1 MQLKLRFLMW
11 TLDKKSLIFR
21 CRNNNDRFRDFKNI
35 TEKRDIQ
42 KGLPYSK
49 PRSPS
54 KKPRSPEKNF
64 STKKSPGFSRP
75 SPEKIP
81 KKSKLPVSSSSTSL
95 NKHLPELKKNRNKS
109 PYEKPVSSPTKKPEK
124 PPQPVSDR
132 RRNSFPKAEKVVPSS
147 KKDFKKPEYG
157 TNSGN
162 RKNKPDPENRRL
174 SDVSV
179 IGLEEKPVF
188 RPIRNTKPKSSEEPR
203 LYQKNTSS
211 SSKSK
216 KSRNRVSPPP
226 GAKSYSRGSSHG
238 SIKSFTN
245 IGSLSL
251 KSATNSFASNRSN
264 FEINA
269 K

>member
-1 MQLKLRFLMW
+1 M
-11 TLDKKSLIFR
+11 
-21 CRNNNDRFRDFKNI
+21 
-35 TEKRDIQ
+35 
-42 KGLPYSK
+42 PYSK

-81 KKSKLPVSSSSTSL
+81 KKSKLPVSQSSL
-95 NKHLPELKKNRNKS
+95 NKSLPELKKNRNKS
-109 PYEKPVSSPTKKPEK
+109 PYEKPVSSPLKKPEK
-124 PPQPVSDR
+124 PASDR
-132 RRNSFPKAEKVVPSS
+132 GRRNSFPKAEKVVPSS
-147 KKDFKKPEYG
+147 KKDFKKPDS
-157 TNSGN
+157 NSG
-162 RKNKPDPENRRL
+162 KNPNPENRRL

-203 LYQKNTSS
+203 LYQKNNTSSSS

>member
-1 MQLKLRFLMW
+1 M
-11 TLDKKSLIFR
+11 
-21 CRNNNDRFRDFKNI
+21 
-35 TEKRDIQ
+35 
-42 KGLPYSK
+42 PYANTTK

-54 KKPRSPEKNF
+54 KKPRSPEK
-64 STKKSPGFSRP
+64 KSSGSRP

-81 KKSKLPVSSSSTSL
+81 KKSKLPVTT
-95 NKHLPELKKNRNKS
+95 NKSLPELKKNRNKS
-109 PYEKPVSSPTKKPEK
+109 PYEKPVSPVKKPD
-124 PPQPVSDR
+124 PI
-132 RRNSFPKAEKVVPSS
+132 RRNSFPKAEKPVLSSS
-147 KKDFKKPEYG
+147 KKDFKKPG
-157 TNSGN
+157 KSG
-162 RKNKPDPENRRL
+162 KDENRRL

-203 LYQKNTSS
+203 IYQKNTS

>member
-1 MQLKLRFLMW
+1 M
-11 TLDKKSLIFR
+11 S
-21 CRNNNDRFRDFKNI
+21 
-35 TEKRDIQ
+35 
-42 KGLPYSK
+42 
-49 PRSPS
+49 RSPS
-54 KKPRSPEKNF
+54 KKPRSPDR
-64 STKKSPGFSRP
+64 KKLSGSRP

-81 KKSKLPVSSSSTSL
+81 KKSRLPVTINQKSL
-95 NKHLPELKKNRNKS
+95 PDLKKNRNKS
-109 PYEKPVSSPTKKPEK
+109 PYEKPVSPVKKPGEI
-124 PPQPVSDR
+124 PPVQ
-132 RRNSFPKAEKVVPSS
+132 RRNSFPKVEKEVPSN
-147 KKDFKKPEYG
+147 KKDFKKPV
-157 TNSGN
+157 NSPKK
-162 RKNKPDPENRRL
+162 RHDNRRL

-203 LYQKNTSS
+203 IYQKNNASNTS

-269 K
+269 KYVFSKT

>member
-1 MQLKLRFLMW
+1 MSQ
-11 TLDKKSLIFR
+11 S
-21 CRNNNDRFRDFKNI
+21 
-35 TEKRDIQ
+35 
-42 KGLPYSK
+42 
-49 PRSPS
+49 
-54 KKPRSPEKNF
+54 
-64 STKKSPGFSRP
+64 
-75 SPEKIP
+75 
-81 KKSKLPVSSSSTSL
+81 SL
-95 NKHLPELKKNRNKS
+95 NKSLPELKKNRNKS
-109 PYEKPVSSPTKKPEK
+109 PYEKPVSSPLKKPEK
-124 PPQPVSDR
+124 PASDR
-132 RRNSFPKAEKVVPSS
+132 GRRNSFPKAEKVVPSS
-147 KKDFKKPEYG
+147 KKDFKKPDS
-157 TNSGN
+157 NSG
-162 RKNKPDPENRRL
+162 KNPNPENRRL

-203 LYQKNTSS
+203 LYQKNNTSSSS